1 MWHSCP
7 KPDVTHQHDQ
17 NSKILPSCWGE
28 NVFPLTCQ
36 EKQSRTPHFLATST
50 LSLFSNH
57 MMSPRR
63 VPNVCTGSVSLTTK
77 EKGGCK
83 WTNPM
88 LKLLVL
94 ECEPPPFP
102 ECGWWVPLVK
112 IANLVE
118 SLKREEER
126 VGHQQMLTLVS
137 FSMTQDA
144 PPLCLQHPLPPSL
157 PHTQSQWKN
166 AQLCQLK

>member
-1 MWHSCP
+1 
-7 KPDVTHQHDQ
+7 
-17 NSKILPSCWGE
+17 
-28 NVFPLTCQ
+28 
-36 EKQSRTPHFLATST
+36 
-50 LSLFSNH
+50 
-57 MMSPRR
+57 MSPRH
-63 VPNVCTGSVSLTTK
+63 VPDVCTGSVSMTTK

-112 IANLVE
+112 IADLIE

-137 FSMTQDA
+137 FSMTQDT

-157 PHTQSQWKN
+157 PSPHTISVEKCTTVSTKVKTQCGNSFFFKDVPICLLHHSQ
-166 AQLCQLK
+166 